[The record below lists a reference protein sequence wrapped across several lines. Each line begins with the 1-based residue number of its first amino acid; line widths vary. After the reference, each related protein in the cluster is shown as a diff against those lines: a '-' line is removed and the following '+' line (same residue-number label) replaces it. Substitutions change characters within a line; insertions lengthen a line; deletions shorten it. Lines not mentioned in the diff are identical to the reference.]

1 VYNNKLSSSVRAH
14 AEAEKHAAAAKDA
27 AKRRDW
33 AAARHHTQMSR
44 QHASGAW
51 WSWFMHILE
60 LLSRHGI
67 GRD

>member
-1 VYNNKLSSSVRAH
+1 MYQNKLSDSLKAH
-14 AEAEKHAAAAKDA
+14 AEADKHASAAKNA

-44 QHASGAW
+44 QHTSGAW

-67 GRD
+67 DR